1 MAATKAG
8 PATDEPVKRTAT
20 KTPAKKAAAKPG
32 NGAAPA
38 KRAAKATAAG
48 RGAKTRSQDSADGP
62 GARGRGTKA
71 GAPGAADDDVV
82 TDDLDSTDDLEA
94 EPGDDIAD
102 EDTDLDL
109 DDLDGED
116 SDDDEDGDEDEDAE
130 DAEDEEGSAETPA
143 GQPAAATP
151 AAPAADDGIAEP
163 SEKDKASGDFVWDE
177 EESEALRQA
186 RKDAELT
193 ASADSVRAYLKQIGK
208 VALLNAE
215 EEVELAKRIEA
226 GLFAEEKLNS
236 GDKLDMK
243 LKREL
248 WWIAQDGKKA
258 KNHLLEAN
266 LRLVVSLAKRYTGRG
281 MLFLD
286 LIQEGNLGLI
296 RAAEKFDAERGY
308 KFSTYATWWIRQ
320 GITRAIADKSRTIR
334 VPVHMVETINNLR
347 KVTRK
352 LSQEMGRRPNLE
364 DLAKGMNVSVVKIKE
379 ILAANRSP
387 LSLDTPY
394 GEDDDNSLSEIVE
407 DENSSRPED
416 STEASLM
423 SNDIRGV
430 LSMLT
435 PREREVLILRFG
447 L

>member
-1 MAATKAG
+1 MYY
-8 PATDEPVKRTAT
+8 RT
-20 KTPAKKAAAKPG
+20 
-32 NGAAPA
+32 
-38 KRAAKATAAG
+38 AAKAV
-48 RGAKTRSQDSADGP
+48 RKMIR
-62 GARGRGTKA
+62 KY
-71 GAPGAADDDVV
+71 AP
-82 TDDLDSTDDLEA
+82 S
-94 EPGDDIAD
+94 ID
-102 EDTDLDL
+102 EYTL
-109 DDLDGED
+109 DDLVPGYSAAFNTDDEVELGAVGDD
-116 SDDDEDGDEDEDAE
+116 SDDDASSYAPIGRRAGTSED
-130 DAEDEEGSAETPA
+130 PV
-143 GQPAAATP
+143 Q
-151 AAPAADDGIAEP
+151 
-163 SEKDKASGDFVWDE
+163 FY
-177 EESEALRQA
+177 LRSIG
-186 RKDAELT
+186 RIKLLT
-193 ASADSVRAYLKQIGK
+193 A
-208 VALLNAE
+208 AE
-215 EEVELAKRIEA
+215 EIELARRIAAGDMLAKKR
-226 GLFAEEKLNS
+226 LV
-236 GDKLDMK
+236 
-243 LKREL
+243 
-248 WWIAQDGKKA
+248 Q
-258 KNHLLEAN
+258 AN
-266 LRLVVSLAKRYTGRG
+266 LRLVVSVAKKYQGRG
-281 MLFLD
+281 LPFLD

-364 DLAKGMNVSVVKIKE
+364 DLAKGMGVSVVKIKE

-423 SNDIRGV
+423 SSDIRGV

-447 L
+447 LNDGKQRTLEQVGKLVGITRERTRQIELKALRALRQSNITLRLKEYL